1 MKSRKERKIRKN
13 TEKGTMKY
21 RTKYY
26 LFITFLV
33 FIGLIIAVGLFLA
46 VGLFFVDVI
55 KIILFDLPFYIQF
68 FVYAAV
74 YMLIFPAIMVL
85 IGNVYF
91 KNNGLKT
98 WDNWFKIPVNY
109 NSVITVIAVYQCA
122 YALIELLVYTGKSN
136 TSGIIERVLM
146 FTLPFVFFILSKKVI
161 KYLFGLEEIEGVLE
175 TGDDDK
181 IDPKDF
187 TIRQPVYAL
196 VIYII
201 VTVIFMGIFSVMI
214 WMYIDYNFRLN
225 NLLAMLMFLPFV
237 LLGPFLIV
245 LRSRWKLAVKDK
257 QISFT
262 SYFRRTKTFTF
273 SDITRVKHGVRY
285 TKVETLNALDG
296 YKDKKKIFYV
306 TDNCHGYNEFLQ
318 RLKDEGV
325 NIEW

>member
-1 MKSRKERKIRKN
+1 
-13 TEKGTMKY
+13 MKY

-26 LFITFLV
+26 LFITLLV

-68 FVYAAV
+68 FVYAPV
-74 YMLIFPAIMVL
+74 YLLIFPAIMVL
-85 IGNVYF
+85 IANVYF
-91 KNNGLKT
+91 KNNGIKT
-98 WDNWFKIPVNY
+98 WDNWLKIPVNY

-122 YALIELLVYTGKSN
+122 YALIELLVFTNKSSA
-136 TSGIIERVLM
+136 SGISERVIML
-146 FTLPFVFFILSKKVI
+146 TVPFVFFILSKKII
-161 KYLFGLEEIEGVLE
+161 KYLFGLDEIEGVLE

-214 WMYIDYNFRLN
+214 WMYIDYDFRLN
-225 NLLAMLMFLPFV
+225 NLLAMLMFLPLV

-245 LRSRWKLAVKDK
+245 LRSRWKLVVKDK
-257 QISFT
+257 QIKFT
-262 SYFRRTKTFTF
+262 AYFGRTKSFTF
-273 SDITRVKHGVRY
+273 SDITRVKHGIKY
-285 TKVETLNALDG
+285 TKVERLNALDG
-296 YKDKKKIFYV
+296 YRDKKKLFYV
-306 TDNCHGYNEFLQ
+306 TDNCHGYNELVQ